1 MGKLRNMKINGL
13 PVTDAS
19 KPLTIKITAGDCKKG
34 DSKEPQSCAAAQAA
48 LRQTSASEAR
58 VHISRTYLKFG
69 KKWVRYQTP
78 AALRQEI
85 VSFDKGTGFSPGEYV
100 LRAIPPSEIALRG
113 GRAGSTPK
121 LKRGRPGHHR
131 AKSHMLKDV
140 RHRPHP
146 EF

>member
-34 DSKEPQSCAAAQAA
+34 ATKEPNSCAAAQAA
-48 LRQTSASEAR
+48 LRQTTASEAR

-85 VSFDKGTGFSPGEYV
+85 VSFDKGTGFSPGEYL
-100 LRAIPPSEIALRG
+100 LRAIPPSELAQRG
-113 GRAGSTPK
+113 GRQGGQDKPRKGPK
-121 LKRGRPGHHR
+121 RHR
-131 AKSHMLKDV
+131 AKSHMLKDA